1 LLGGYQFASFHSGI
15 CGLLWESI
23 KHPQRQCSHLLGIQG
38 TTLALATQFGREPN
52 APPSRGFF
60 RDLVSESGE
69 PEVSRLQL
77 LVWNGILGVI
87 FLWQSIF
94 QWAMPEF
101 DATLMTLLG
110 ISSAAYVGF
119 KIAK

>member
-1 LLGGYQFASFHSGI
+1 MGEHRNILSGSAPI
-15 CGLLWESI
+15 
-23 KHPQRQCSHLLGIQG
+23 LLGIQG
-38 TTLALATQFGREPN
+38 TTLALTTKFGRDPN
-52 APPSRGFF
+52 PPASRGFF
-60 RDLVSESGE
+60 QDLISESGE
-69 PEVSRLQL
+69 PEVSRLQM

-94 QWAMPEF
+94 QWSMPEF

-119 KIAK
+119 KLSK